1 MYGNSAAQSY
11 QAVQVGTASPEYLV
25 LTLYQGVITAIDR
38 AEQAIASRRVAEAH
52 EQLVKAQRLVSELMG
67 SLDLEQGEVAHNL
80 MGLYVFFN
88 RELAQANL
96 KKEGRLLPVIK
107 RMLQELLEAWQSALV
122 SITTAQAAV

>member
-1 MYGNSAAQSY
+1 M
-11 QAVQVGTASPEYLV
+11 
-25 LTLYQGVITAIDR
+25 TLYQGVITAIDR

-96 KKEGRLLPVIK
+96 KKEGGLLPVIK